1 MNSDLDQLYPAHLA
15 EVCSRTAAALEACGY
30 DGVVIY
36 SGQPTLQFLD
46 DRPYLFRVNPHFKHW
61 LPLTDAPD
69 CFIAWVPGEK
79 PLLCFHQPA
88 DYWHLP
94 PALPAA
100 PWTSQWNIEVLRD
113 AAAARRFLPLD
124 GRRIALIGE
133 PQEYFAD
140 WGFAAINPPGLLNRL
155 HYSRGVKT
163 VYEIECM
170 RRASA
175 TGARAHVAARDA
187 FLGGASE
194 FEVHLAYCEAAGLR
208 EEELPYGNIIA
219 FNEAAAVLHYQHL
232 DRRRGRPRRS
242 FLIDAGTEFRGY
254 ACDITRTYS
263 AADDEFAALIAGME
277 ALQMELCGAVRSG
290 TDYRDLHLRAHRL
303 IGELLHQAG
312 VIDCSAESAVE
323 TGTTGVFFPHGIGH
337 LLGLQVHDVAGL
349 AAEPKGGEIPRPA
362 GHPYLRLTRRLEP
375 GFVVTIE
382 PGIYFIDLLLDAA
395 RDGAAGRSIRWDAV
409 ERLRPF
415 GGIRI
420 EDDVHCTAGEPENLT
435 RDAFAAPA

>member
-15 EVCSRTAAALEACGY
+15 EVRSRTAAALEACGY

-36 SGQPTLQFLD
+36 SGQPSLQFLD
-46 DRPYLFRVNPHFKHW
+46 DRPYPFRVNPHFKHW

-69 CFIAWVPGEK
+69 CFIAWVPGEE

-94 PALPAA
+94 PALPTA
-100 PWTSQWNIEVLRD
+100 PWTTQWNIEVLRD
-113 AAAARRFLPLD
+113 AAAARRFLPLA

-133 PQEYFAD
+133 PQQYFAD

-163 VYEIECM
+163 PYEIECM

-232 DRRRGRPRRS
+232 DRRRGGPRRS

-263 AADDEFAALIAGME
+263 AADDEFGALIAGME
-277 ALQMELCGAVRSG
+277 ALQRELCGAVRSG

-303 IGELLHQAG
+303 IGELLHQVG

-349 AAEPKGGEIPRPA
+349 AAGPKGGEIPRPA

-420 EDDVHCTAGEPENLT
+420 EDDVHCTTDEPENLT
-435 RDAFAAPA
+435 RDAFAALG